1 MRAIPSSPDRVSIF
15 FLHFP
20 RDINEYRSLDLI
32 KGFFDSAT
40 LDDDYCH
47 ELDLLAVM

>member
-20 RDINEYRSLDLI
+20 RDINEYRSLDPI
-32 KGFFDSAT
+32 EDFFDGVT
-40 LDDDYCH
+40 LDDDY
-47 ELDLLAVM
+47 